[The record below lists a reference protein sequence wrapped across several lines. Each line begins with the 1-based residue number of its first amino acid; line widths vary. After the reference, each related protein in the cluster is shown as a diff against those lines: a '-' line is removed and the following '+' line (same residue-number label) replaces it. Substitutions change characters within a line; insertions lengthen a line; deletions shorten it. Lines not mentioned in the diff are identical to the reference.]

1 MAITKMSN
9 SGIATGGSTKYND
22 MLAGNPAFFPSVY
35 TSIASVTAAGGET
48 SFAFTS
54 IPQSY
59 KHLQLRYSGR
69 LDPSGNMTLR
79 FNGNNP
85 SNYYMYGAGGYGST
99 VNYESIQGTS
109 FYISGTGQ
117 GANVTYATVGLFDI
131 YDYSTT
137 GRNKSFK
144 NFLGKAGN
152 ATTNSEVWWTG
163 GFVNLDTNAL
173 SSIQILGSNGFVAG
187 SVFSLYGMSV

>member
-9 SGIATGGSTKYND
+9 SGIASTGSEKYND
-22 MLAGNPAFFPSVY
+22 MRAGNPPFIPSVY
-35 TSIASVTAAGGET
+35 VSIASVTSTGGET

-54 IPQSY
+54 IPQTY

-79 FNGNNP
+79 FNNNNP
-85 SNYYMYGAGGYGST
+85 SNYYGYGAGAYGSA

-131 YDYSTT
+131 YDYSST
-137 GRNKSFK
+137 GRNKGFK

-152 ATTNSEVWWTG
+152 ATSNSEVWWTG
-163 GFVNLDTNAL
+163 GFVSLDTGAL
-173 SSIQILGSNGFVAG
+173 NSIQILGSNPFVAG